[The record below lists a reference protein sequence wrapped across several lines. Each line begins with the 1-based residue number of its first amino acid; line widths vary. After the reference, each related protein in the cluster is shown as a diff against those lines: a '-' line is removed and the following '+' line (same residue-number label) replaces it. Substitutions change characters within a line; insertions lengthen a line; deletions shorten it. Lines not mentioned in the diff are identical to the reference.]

1 MHHAFE
7 RSCWI
12 ISSSNAG
19 LASCFCDAQSPLYV
33 IMSSLFLFPNRS
45 HPSTPASP
53 TSAQAQ
59 VALGWEPVE
68 RFQKSEQKSPQFR
81 KRPQKTKEEG
91 FGHFGCTGGECVALE
106 VSVLHWR
113 WVCCTGGECVA
124 LEVSVLHWRW
134 VFFRIRSKV
143 SWSWRFMADG
153 TELFACDEKHA
164 LFFCKTSSGCFC
176 LIYEHCSDSA
186 ESKHQQFC
194 DNVC

>member
-1 MHHAFE
+1 MTPINAPCLWTILLNNKLKQRWTCVVLLWCTVAFVRHNVIFISVPEQESSQHARLAHKR
-7 RSCWI
+7 RSR
-12 ISSSNAG
+12 SAENLLSDSKSLNKSRHNSEND
-19 LASCFCDAQSPLYV
+19 LRKPKKKASG
-33 IMSSLFLFPNRS
+33 
-45 HPSTPASP
+45 
-53 TSAQAQ
+53 TS
-59 VALGWEPVE
+59 
-68 RFQKSEQKSPQFR
+68 
-81 KRPQKTKEEG
+81 
-91 FGHFGCTGGECVALE
+91 
-106 VSVLHWR
+106 
-113 WVCCTGGECVA
+113 VA